1 MGVPERIRQ
10 CYVNSI
16 KDYSDNED
24 MDYDIFLRDCL
35 YDIKTKGIKSL
46 DTLDALILAEL
57 FFERIY
63 KTRSRQAL
71 DAAVTAYHKYKI
83 SSCSNRDVYKLVT
96 DMIKI
101 YKDYD

>member
-1 MGVPERIRQ
+1 MEVTDKIRQ
-10 CYVNSI
+10 QYINDI

-46 DTLDALILAEL
+46 DTLDALILAKL
-57 FFERIY
+57 YFERIY

-71 DAAVTAYHKYKI
+71 DAAVAAYHKYKI
-83 SSCSNRDVYKLVT
+83 SSRSNRDVYKLVT
-96 DMIKI
+96 DMI
-101 YKDYD
+101 